1 MAEGEQ
7 QTETPATTVGDAEV
21 RDTGGGEGSDVRM
34 EDAENRRT
42 DHERKNEAGGGVLY
56 KLSTER
62 KYPAHCPS
70 EVMCKAC

>member
-62 KYPAHCPS
+62 KYPAHYPS